1 MSFYLYLLK
10 IKYLYCQLFFQVLYV
25 LKINIYRLTY
35 VILVLGCSLN
45 VFGEFIN
52 GKFLM
57 KVIILVRSFMFGIL
71 YLIQNW
77 KLGWNMKFLN

>member
-1 MSFYLYLLK
+1 M
-10 IKYLYCQLFFQVLYV
+10 
-25 LKINIYRLTY
+25 Y

-71 YLIQNW
+71 YLI
-77 KLGWNMKFLN
+77 